1 MIKRH
6 QHHPTEHPHP
16 NGDRSPEAGS
26 DPLQG
31 LSRDPEG
38 VLVAPWIS
46 LEKDM
51 VPPNAWYFSGML
63 MKNFNGTQ

>member
-1 MIKRH
+1 MIHDAGNHDQQKSINSKLDMIKRH
-6 QHHPTEHPHP
+6 QHHPTEHHPHP

-38 VLVAPWIS
+38 VLVVAP
-46 LEKDM
+46 
-51 VPPNAWYFSGML
+51 
-63 MKNFNGTQ
+63 